1 MANIRVT
8 PTDHRAALSLYTGQT
23 ARTREDHT
31 RAPSPD
37 AVAQAEA
44 NHAANMAAAHR
55 RFLVCR
61 TDTRDG
67 ITETRPISRHTSAAA
82 ALEAVATLQANDP
95 TGNYSAWE
103 HTDMTGGQPCAA
115 QKKGQP
121 CKASPKQNDQAPITA
136 PHQDSTPAVQEV
148 KP

>member
-1 MANIRVT
+1 MNR
-8 PTDHRAALSLYTGQT
+8 TDHRAALSLYTGQT

-61 TDTRDG
+61 TDRRDG
-67 ITETRPISRHTSAAA
+67 ITETRTISQHTSQAD
-82 ALEAVATLQANDP
+82 ALAELERLQQADP
-95 TGNYSAWE
+95 AGEYSAWE
-103 HTDMTGGQPCAA
+103 YLDLKGGQP
-115 QKKGQP
+115 
-121 CKASPKQNDQAPITA
+121 
-136 PHQDSTPAVQEV
+136 
-148 KP
+148 

>member
-1 MANIRVT
+1 MNR
-8 PTDHRAALSLYTGQT
+8 TDHRAALSLYTGQT

-31 RAPSPD
+31 R
-37 AVAQAEA
+37 
-44 NHAANMAAAHR
+44 R

-67 ITETRPISRHTSAAA
+67 ITEIRPISRHTSAAA

>member
-1 MANIRVT
+1 MNR
-8 PTDHRAALSLYTGQT
+8 TDHRAVLSLYTGQT

-61 TDTRDG
+61 TDRRDG
-67 ITETRPISRHTSAAA
+67 ITETRTISQHTTSAD
-82 ALEAVATLQANDP
+82 ALAELERLQQADP
-95 TGNYSAWE
+95 AGEYSAWE
-103 HTDMTGGQPCAA
+103 HLEYWDHWDLKGGQP
-115 QKKGQP
+115 
-121 CKASPKQNDQAPITA
+121 
-136 PHQDSTPAVQEV
+136 
-148 KP
+148 

>member
-1 MANIRVT
+1 MNR
-8 PTDHRAALSLYTGQT
+8 TDHRAALSLYTGQT

-31 RAPSPD
+31 R
-37 AVAQAEA
+37 
-44 NHAANMAAAHR
+44 R